1 MHVGIIG
8 GGFTGLAAAYELAK
22 ANHKV
27 TIFEADSEIG
37 GLAGTFEIEPGI
49 RLEKFYH
56 HWFTSDTDV
65 LNLIS
70 ELGMKELL
78 MPCESNTG
86 MFYANSIFRLTRPLD
101 LLRFPAIPL
110 IDRIRTGLMALY
122 ARRITNWRD
131 LEWMSAEDWLVRVGG
146 RAAYETIWKPLIHG
160 KFGPEATE
168 VSAVWIWN
176 KLKLRGSSRDSQ
188 GKEQLLYIKGG
199 FAALTDGIHQELE
212 RLGVTIHLKH
222 QVDTVIVHDNR
233 ARGVIA
239 NGKKFELDQ
248 VLVTTPIPI
257 FSKLAPSLPR
267 DYKDLLGRIRYL
279 GNACLVLRLNRSLS
293 STYWLNVADP
303 EFPFVGVIE
312 HTNLDDRHNY
322 GGEYIAYLSKYLPTS
337 DRLFSLSPEEY
348 FEYCIPYL
356 KKIFPEFVP
365 SWVNRYHLWKAEYSQ
380 PIITKGYSS
389 LIPDMQTPIRNLW
402 LSTMAQIYPEDRG
415 TNYAVR
421 EGRKVG
427 RLIASSLS

>member
-1 MHVGIIG
+1 
-8 GGFTGLAAAYELAK
+8 
-22 ANHKV
+22 
-27 TIFEADSEIG
+27 
-37 GLAGTFEIEPGI
+37 
-49 RLEKFYH
+49 
-56 HWFTSDTDV
+56 
-65 LNLIS
+65 
-70 ELGMKELL
+70 
-78 MPCESNTG
+78 

-122 ARRITNWRD
+122 ARRITNWRE
-131 LEWMSAEDWLVRVGG
+131 LEWMTAEDWLVRVGG
-146 RAAYETIWKPLIHG
+146 RAAYEAIWKPLIHG
-160 KFGPEATE
+160 KFGPEASH

-188 GKEQLLYIKGG
+188 GKERLLYIKGG
-199 FAALTDGIHQELE
+199 FAALTDGIHRELE
-212 RLGVTIHLKH
+212 RLGVVIHLKKM
-222 QVDTVIVHDNR
+222 VDNIIIEKNQ
-233 ARGVIA
+233 ARGIIA
-239 NGKKFELDQ
+239 HGKRIDLDQ
-248 VLVTTPIPI
+248 ILVTTPIPTFI
-257 FSKLAPSLPR
+257 QIAPDLPSSYTDQLR
-267 DYKDLLGRIRYL
+267 RIRYL

-322 GGEYIAYLSKYLPTS
+322 GGEHIAYLSKYLPTS
-337 DRLFSLSPEEY
+337 DRLFTLSPEEY
-348 FEYCIPYL
+348 FEYCIPYI

-380 PIITKGYSS
+380 PIITKDYSK
-389 LIPDMQTPIRNLW
+389 LIPDMQTPIKGLW

-421 EGRKVG
+421 EGRRVARVMAVAG
-427 RLIASSLS
+427 T

>member
-22 ANHKV
+22 ADHQV
-27 TIFEADSEIG
+27 TIFEADAEIG

-70 ELGMKELL
+70 ELGMGELL

-110 IDRIRTGLMALY
+110 FDRIRTGLMALY
-122 ARRITNWRD
+122 ARKVDNWRA
-131 LEWMSAEDWLVRVGG
+131 LEQMSAEEWFVKVGG

-160 KFGPEATE
+160 KFGPEASE

-188 GKEQLLYIKGG
+188 GKERLLYIKGG
-199 FAALTDGIHQELE
+199 FAALTAGIHQELE
-212 RLGVTIHLKH
+212 RLGVKIVLRKKI
-222 QVDTVIVHDNR
+222 DSVIVRNNIVC
-233 ARGVIA
+233 GVAA
-239 NGKKFELDQ
+239 NQEIYDLDQ
-248 VLVTTPIPI
+248 VLVTTPIPNFI
-257 FSKLAPSLPR
+257 KMVPDLPLNYQER
-267 DYKDLLGRIRYL
+267 LSRIRYL

-322 GGEYIAYLSKYLPTS
+322 GGEHIAYLSKYLPTS
-337 DRLFSLSPEEY
+337 DHLFSRSPEEY
-348 FEYCIPYL
+348 FEYCIPYI

-365 SWVNRYHLWKAEYSQ
+365 SWVKRYHLWRAECSQ

-389 LIPDMQTPIRNLW
+389 LIPEMQTPIRNLW
-402 LSTMAQIYPEDRG
+402 LATMAQIYPEDRG

-427 RLIASSLS
+427 RLMMGSVS